1 MKINDTFS
9 CCFVNSRISNS
20 PWTPFASQE
29 IRCSYGRTV
38 SINTIWI
45 VRVLCKLPQAGDLIL
60 SKLVPVTLVGMLIL
74 VPVQIHK
81 LGVILVADIVFMA

>member
-1 MKINDTFS
+1 MDTF
-9 CCFVNSRISNS
+9 RITRNKV
-20 PWTPFASQE
+20 FL
-29 IRCSYGRTV
+29 RTV

-81 LGVILVADIVFMA
+81 LGVILVADIVFYGVGVQLVE